1 MYFDHLCKRGVVI
14 KPSTKPKSSFK
25 TLATGAN
32 EFVVHEAPETTVS
45 EPSNSWW
52 LVLNTI
58 VLSHQ

>member
-1 MYFDHLCKRGVVI
+1 M
-14 KPSTKPKSSFK
+14 FK